1 MRKHKARLTCFWR
14 TSMGES
20 WLVMVSMGTS
30 LPARVWHSTF
40 WLQNR
45 DLNTT
50 IIKSEKNFAGSES
63 NRVRSDFLKINKLKV
78 MILK

>member
-40 WLQNR
+40 WLQNK

-50 IIKSEKNFAGSES
+50 KSVKTVQAQNPTEFDLNF
-63 NRVRSDFLKINKLKV
+63 
-78 MILK
+78 